1 MHKQRSQIFIKMM
14 AIFLF
19 LALGLALTGCGGGG
33 GEAKAQGEWRIVTF
47 RIADDSFYIRSAT
60 TMPTIDVINGTTVYE
75 INAGGAFLE
84 FTRTGVGGAA
94 GIPNS
99 QHPLE
104 QGDQVIERQ
113 ADGLITVIREI

>member
-33 GEAKAQGEWRIVTF
+33 SEAKAQGEWRIVTF
-47 RIADDSFYIRSAT
+47 LIVDDSFYIHSAT
-60 TMPTIDVINGTTVYE
+60 TLPTIDVVNGATVYE
-75 INAGGAFLE
+75 INAGGAVLE
-84 FTRTGVGGAA
+84 FTRKGLGGAA

-99 QHPLE
+99 PLSLE
-104 QGDQVIERQ
+104 QGDQVIERHT
-113 ADGLITVIREI
+113 DGFITVIREI